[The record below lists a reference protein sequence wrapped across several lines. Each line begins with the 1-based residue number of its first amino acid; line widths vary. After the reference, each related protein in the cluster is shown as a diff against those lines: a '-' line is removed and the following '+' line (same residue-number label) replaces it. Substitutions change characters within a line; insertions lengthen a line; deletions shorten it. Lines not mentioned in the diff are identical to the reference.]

1 MTSCSDGKTDPDVV
15 FDVVFDVTFDV
26 VFDITFDVVS
36 ETSKT
41 AERNI

>member
-1 MTSCSDGKTDPDVV
+1 MTSCSDGKTDPDNV